1 MVKTNMKYKTEL
13 FVLVAI
19 LFSIVYINSVHASVP
34 DTTVYIT
41 SSGNC
46 YHLDGCSEIKKTK
59 MDMKLSDTKGRFEP
73 CSVCNPPS
81 NEDVDTS
88 TFVASQSATDN
99 DEPEATDADNTSSSS
114 SKDANDANV
123 AQGQS
128 SSLNS
133 SSSSSG
139 NKPSESTNSKETTT
153 SKNTTN
159 TSNVSN
165 TSNASNN
172 STQKIKELLTEK
184 QRRSKYASKTNPAMK
199 SKVTTPE
206 RPISNGFKYA
216 DFGTYNSY
224 NSDNKLGGT
233 PVYLLGTVMDVVPF
247 MEITDSSAGTC
258 MYRVGILMNDCDG
271 YQWYIRGYV
280 DKNKYELLK
289 NAMVGKAG
297 YVYGTYAGYSGILK
311 RPMIDIATFN
321 CQDGSIVNM
330 AVYL

>member
-1 MVKTNMKYKTEL
+1 MFKTNMKCKTEL
-13 FVLVAI
+13 FVPVAI

-34 DTTVYIT
+34 DMTVYIT

-59 MDMKLSDTKGRFEP
+59 MDMKLSDTKGRFAP

-88 TFVASQSATDN
+88 TFVASPSATDH
-99 DEPEATDADNTSSSS
+99 DEYEESDDDKSSSSSAKDNKDSNVAQGDSSSLSSSSS
-114 SKDANDANV
+114 SKPS
-123 AQGQS
+123 GGS
-128 SSLNS
+128 SS
-133 SSSSSG
+133 
-139 NKPSESTNSKETTT
+139 KEVATTT
-153 SKNTTN
+153 SKSTANT
-159 TSNVSN
+159 SN

-184 QRRSKYASKTNPAMK
+184 QRRAKYASKTNPAMK

-233 PVYLLGTVMDVVPF
+233 PVYLLGTVLDVVPF
-247 MEITDSSAGTC
+247 AEITDSSAGTC

-271 YQWYIRGYV
+271 YQWYVRGCA
-280 DKNKYELLK
+280 DKSKYELLK